1 MVVLVAED
9 TTTGVMVLVVLNL
22 LSTFGEDW
30 LCLLVLVY
38 DTVVVVVATGLGDL
52 PEGEYDESCPK

>member
-22 LSTFGEDW
+22 LSTLGEDW

-38 DTVVVVVATGLGDL
+38 DIVVVVVATGLGDL
-52 PEGEYDESCPK
+52 TEGEYDESCPK